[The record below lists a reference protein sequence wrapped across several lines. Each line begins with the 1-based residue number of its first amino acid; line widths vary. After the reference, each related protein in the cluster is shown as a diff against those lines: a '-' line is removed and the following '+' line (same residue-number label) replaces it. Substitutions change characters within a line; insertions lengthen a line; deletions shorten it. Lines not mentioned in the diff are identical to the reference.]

1 MGFDLTTAVATHTCR
16 SVEEQ
21 ATLLDAWNQS
31 YCQISRGS
39 FDGSITSFAAGSVRI
54 HVERLN
60 RTVYQRGEVARD
72 RIAVGIPFQLEGHAL
87 LCGETSHRDALHVF
101 SGSNGFEFLSPDRH
115 LVVNLEIAPGDSRSD
130 GVRAQLREIGERLA
144 GRAGVRNA
152 EPLRLDA
159 FRTALAQMLT
169 AIQDTPALLDDPQVA
184 ASLERSAVFGL
195 ADVLP
200 DAPRDA
206 APAARTAHTTRAH
219 RGIRN
224 WQLVRAVR
232 ELVEASPDGPLTVA
246 ELCVR
251 LRASRR
257 TLQYAFEES
266 LGVNPFMYMRAVRL
280 GHARNE
286 LQRAATV
293 TEAATRWGFW
303 HLGNFSNEY
312 REQFGELPSET
323 LRRHRGHG

>member
-21 ATLLDAWNQS
+21 ASLLDAWNQS

-39 FDGSITSFAAGSVRI
+39 FDGSIVSFAAGSVRI

-115 LVVNLEIAPGDSRSD
+115 LVVNLEITAADTRSD
-130 GVRAQLREIGERLA
+130 SVREQLREIGERLA
-144 GRAGVRNA
+144 GRAGIRNA

-159 FRTALAQMLT
+159 FRTTLAQMLS

-200 DAPRDA
+200 DPLAHDA
-206 APAARTAHTTRAH
+206 AAATRTHLTHRTARH
-219 RGIRN
+219 

-232 ELVEASPDGPLTVA
+232 ELVEGSPDGPLTVA

-257 TLQYAFEES
+257 TLQYAFEAS
-266 LGVNPFMYMRAVRL
+266 LGVNPFTYMRAVRL
-280 GHARNE
+280 GHARRE
-286 LQRAATV
+286 LQRADTV

>member
-1 MGFDLTTAVATHTCR
+1 M
-16 SVEEQ
+16 
-21 ATLLDAWNQS
+21 LLDAWNQS

-60 RTVYQRGEVARD
+60 RTVYQRGEVAPD
-72 RIAVGIPFQLEGHAL
+72 RIAVGVPFQLEGHAL
-87 LCGETSHRDALHVF
+87 LCGEKSHRDALHVF

-115 LVVNLEIAPGDSRSD
+115 LVVNLEITAADSRSD
-130 GVRAQLREIGERLA
+130 GVRAQLREIAERLA

-159 FRTALAQMLT
+159 FRTTLAQMLA

-200 DAPRDA
+200 DPPARDA
-206 APAARTAHTTRAH
+206 APAAHATRTAGTTHTH
-219 RGIRN
+219 RTARH

-286 LQRAATV
+286 LQRADTV

-323 LRRHRGHG
+323 LRRHRGQDAAADHAPKA